1 MDAPSALLAM
11 LWRICG
17 GGYTYFVSFSKVFW
31 KKVKSQGPPDTK
43 SQEKNPRLD
52 TPKMYPLEAA
62 HEAPRCPVA
71 GWLRWLQV
79 DMAGPCSQRASMLHH
94 RAGQQ

>member
-17 GGYTYFVSFSKVFW
+17 GGYTSFVSFSKVFQG
-31 KKVKSQGPPDTK
+31 KVKLQGAPRHQSPG
-43 SQEKNPRLD
+43 ENPRLD
-52 TPKMYPLEAA
+52 TSKMYPLEAA